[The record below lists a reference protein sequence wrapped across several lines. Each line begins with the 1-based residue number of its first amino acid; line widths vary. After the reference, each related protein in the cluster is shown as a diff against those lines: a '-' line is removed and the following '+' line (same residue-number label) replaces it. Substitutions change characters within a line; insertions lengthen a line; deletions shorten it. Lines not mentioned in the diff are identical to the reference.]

1 MKKFGIEITKGNE
14 EILVDTFDD
23 KDEAMAFGAD
33 YFKTMKREDGVLTC
47 FEGEFDE
54 LGNRVGDEERVCHVW
69 Y

>member
-23 KDEAMAFGAD
+23 KDKAMSFGAD

-54 LGNRVGDEERVCHVW
+54 LGNRLGDEERVCHVW